1 VSLVAS
7 SRHPLLSVV
16 VPVYRVEEYLP
27 RCLDSILDGT
37 GGEVEIVAVDDHSPD
52 SSGKIIDEYARRDPR
67 VRAVHLAA
75 NVGLGRARNAGLD
88 RTRGGYVW
96 FVDSDDWLPPGSV
109 AAVLAR
115 LAATRPDVL
124 LVDHADVFP
133 GDLMRET
140 GSGPVL
146 REASAAAP
154 VRVGERPELLGLSLG
169 TSACTK
175 VIRRALLDEIDL
187 RFPPGWYEDCAFAY
201 PLLLEAE
208 RIDALEQV
216 CYYYRHRPAGAITK
230 SVSGRHFDVFDQ
242 YERMWARVAK
252 AAPEHDALRPELFRL
267 MVDHLLVIAGNDHR
281 LPRAR
286 RREFFGR
293 IVQEYRRQMP
303 DGGYEPPGGLAGLKH
318 RLVRRNAYSAYA
330 ALRLARQ
337 VLPARRRGWAELGVL
352 SRVPVGRPGGVT
364 SELGIPQ
371 KLT

>member
-1 VSLVAS
+1 MAS
-7 SRHPLLSVV
+7 SRLPLLSVV

-37 GGEVEIVAVDDHSPD
+37 GGEVEVVAVDDHSPD
-52 SSGKIIDEYARRDPR
+52 SSGKILDEYARRDPR

-88 RTRGGYVW
+88 QARGRYVW

-133 GDLMRET
+133 GDLMGET

-146 REASAAAP
+146 REVSAAAP
-154 VRVGERPELLGLSLG
+154 VRVGERPELLGLSLA

-175 VIRRALLDEIDL
+175 IVRRALLAEIDL

-201 PLLLEAE
+201 PLLLGAE
-208 RIDALEQV
+208 RIDALDRV
-216 CYYYRHRPAGAITK
+216 CYYYRHRTHGAITK
-230 SVSGRHFDVFDQ
+230 SVSGRHFEVFEQ

-252 AAPEHDALRPELFRL
+252 AAPEHDALRPALFRL

-281 LPRAR
+281 LPPAR
-286 RREFFGR
+286 RREFFR
-293 IVQEYRRQMP
+293 RVVQEYRRHMP
-303 DGGYEPPGGLAGLKH
+303 DAGYERPGGLAGLKH
-318 RLVRRNAYSAYA
+318 RLVRRNAYAAYA
-330 ALRLARQ
+330 ALRLAWR
-337 VLPARRRGWAELGVL
+337 VLPARRRGWAELGAL
-352 SRVPVGRPGGVT
+352 SPVPVPKPGEVAG
-364 SELGIPQ
+364 ELEIPQ